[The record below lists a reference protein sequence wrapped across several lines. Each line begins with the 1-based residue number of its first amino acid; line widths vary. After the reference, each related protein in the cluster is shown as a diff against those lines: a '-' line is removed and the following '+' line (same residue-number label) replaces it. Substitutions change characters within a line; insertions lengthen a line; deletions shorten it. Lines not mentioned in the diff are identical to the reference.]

1 MFKKIYGKLK
11 NDYKLKSFIFLS
23 ISFIV
28 SIAFMLY
35 NLFMGLY
42 FNLPFNIAICPYYV
56 CLIILKLIVLLFEK
70 INRNDKDID
79 EKRLN
84 FVKVLS
90 GFLLIAD
97 FLIVAPIVLMV
108 LLQRQVDIGTVPAIA
123 VAAFTTYKVTIAI
136 INYRK
141 TVKINHPS
149 LRILR
154 VINILDAIVSILTL
168 QNTLIMTFGDAT
180 EMLTLTSYTNLGLI
194 ALMVSITI
202 IFIFKLK
209 KEKTSQI

>member
-1 MFKKIYGKLK
+1 MFKKIYCKLK
-11 NDYKLKSFIFLS
+11 SDYKLKSFIFLS
-23 ISFIV
+23 ISFII

-42 FNLPFNIAICPYYV
+42 FNLPFNIAICPYYL
-56 CLIILKLIVLLFEK
+56 CLIILRLIVLLFEK
-70 INRNDKDID
+70 FNINSNDIND
-79 EKRLN
+79 KRLN
-84 FVKVLS
+84 FIKVLS

-108 LLQRQVDIGTVPAIA
+108 LLKRVVDIGTIPAIA
-123 VAAFTTYKVTIAI
+123 VAVFTTYKVTIAI

-180 EMLTLTSYTNLGLI
+180 EMLTLTSFTSLGLL
-194 ALMVSITI
+194 ALMIVITI

-209 KEKTSQI
+209 NEKTSQI